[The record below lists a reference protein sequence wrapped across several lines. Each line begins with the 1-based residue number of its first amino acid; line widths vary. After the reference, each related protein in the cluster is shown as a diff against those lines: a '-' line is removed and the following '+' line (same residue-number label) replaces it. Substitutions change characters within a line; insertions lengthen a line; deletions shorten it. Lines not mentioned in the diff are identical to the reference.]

1 VLDVW
6 WYWSHR
12 SGFPLFIDESGYTTF
27 AIEHTHALHHDGWTG
42 LIRSVEEHSVHG
54 PLVPLVTVPF
64 EVVFGTRVA
73 NGFVVIAAFYGF
85 LVVATYLLAR
95 RVLDPW
101 FAALTALV
109 VATAPEVLTLA
120 RAYYFAVPAAALF
133 TASAVC
139 FLHSDGL
146 RRFGWVVAGGA
157 FLGLTV
163 LSRTMMLALAVG
175 PPLAVLVQGLARGDD
190 VRRRLL
196 ALAAGLG
203 TATAIAATWYARNI
217 ADALGFLIG
226 TRFREPSAQHGL
238 QFHLSG
244 TDLREFVATLQLP
257 LMLLLVAITLAAA
270 VGAVGR
276 LRRCQHGE
284 SRRQRVRRVL
294 QADIAVLALIVT
306 EGVLAFV
313 PTDEPIGEWLPLLP
327 AAITLAVVAL
337 RALPRVSMRRA
348 LATITAGFAL
358 FNLLMMS
365 DVWPVLGEHRT
376 LEAGPIGSLTV
387 TDGRQFVQRFFGSAA
402 ESGRPGRFPDSWHHL
417 PSLRHELTVWM
428 TSYATERHQRPVV
441 VTAGDE
447 SRDLNVNDLLLVDRL
462 RNDDEVLI
470 AGRVFVEANTR
481 RHTIQRHLD
490 DPEFGLPNFVVTY
503 ENRRDERKRAT
514 DSRPPLAERVLAEQG
529 FQMLRTVRLPDGTAR
544 IWWRSQ
550 ADVPSSRAA

>member
-1 VLDVW
+1 
-6 WYWSHR
+6 
-12 SGFPLFIDESGYTTF
+12 
-27 AIEHTHALHHDGWTG
+27 LHHDGWTG

-54 PLVPLVTVPF
+54 PLVPLVTVPL

-73 NGFVVIAAFYGF
+73 NGFVVIAGFYGF
-85 LVVATYLLAR
+85 LVGATYLLAR

-109 VATAPEVLTLA
+109 VGTAPEVLTLA

-139 FLHSDGL
+139 FLRSDGL

-163 LSRTMMLALAVG
+163 LSRTMMLALAAG
-175 PPLAVLVQGLARGDD
+175 PPFAVLVQGLARGGD

-217 ADALGFLIG
+217 GDAVGFLIG

-244 TDLREFVATLQLP
+244 TDVRGFVATLQLP
-257 LMLLLVAITLAAA
+257 LMLLLVGITVA
-270 VGAVGR
+270 VSVGVVGR
-276 LRRCQHGE
+276 LRHRPQSE
-284 SRRQRVRRVL
+284 SRRQLARRVL
-294 QADIAVLALIVT
+294 QTDIAVLVLIVA

-313 PTDEPIGEWLPLLP
+313 PTDEPVGKWLPLLP
-327 AAITLAVVAL
+327 AVVTLAVVAL
-337 RALPRVSMRRA
+337 RDLPRVNVRRV
-348 LATITAGFAL
+348 LVTVTAGFAL
-358 FNLLMMS
+358 FNLVMMS
-365 DVWPVLGEHRT
+365 DVWPVLGEPRT
-376 LEAGPIGSLTV
+376 VEAGPIGSLTV
-387 TDGRQFVQRFFGSAA
+387 TDGRQFVQRFLGSAA
-402 ESGRPGRFPDSWHHL
+402 ESDRPGRFPGSWHHL
-417 PSLRHELTVWM
+417 LSLHHQLTDWM
-428 TSYATERHQRPVV
+428 TSYATQHRQRPVV
-441 VTAGDE
+441 VTAGNE
-447 SRDLNVNDLLLVDRL
+447 SRSLNLNDLLLVDRL

-470 AGRVFVEANTR
+470 AGRIFVEADTP
-481 RHTIQRHLD
+481 RHTIGRRLD
-490 DPEFGLPNFVVTY
+490 DPEFGLPNLVLTY

-514 DSRPPLAERVLAEQG
+514 NSRQPVAEQMLAEKR
-529 FQMLRTVRLPDGTAR
+529 FQMMRIVQLPDGTAR

-550 ADVPSSRAA
+550 ANVPTSRSRRATTHVGLI